1 MGLNPFAKTSYVGVD
16 VGHHNIKVAQLEK
29 TSGGFRVSKYGT
41 CPTPVDAVKDG
52 IVVDTASAGAAL
64 KQLLRATD
72 IRATIAVV
80 AVSGGSV
87 VVRPAR
93 VPKMNEATLRKSIKF
108 EAGRYVPTSA
118 EDSFIEFEIIGDA
131 DDMQMDV
138 LIVAAPREAVE
149 SRIAVCDFAG
159 LEVDCVDLEPFA
171 AYRSLIE
178 SDPNGDWHNKT
189 IALVDIGGSA
199 TNLSVVA
206 GGIFA
211 MARSLP
217 HGGQTLTE
225 ALKTYFRLSTEDAE
239 SGKAQLDLRE
249 LTDDTPKENPPL
261 RVVQPHIDDLVRE
274 IRRSLNYFQSGGAE
288 GGPQGKAVE
297 TVVLCGGGSKLPGI
311 AEYLSHKLGM
321 PAVSLGIYDNTAFTS
336 WDEES
341 GKGLELGVV
350 AGLALRPFAKAA

>member
-1 MGLNPFAKTSYVGVD
+1 MGLNPFAKGTFVGVD

-29 TSGGFRVSKYGT
+29 TASGFKISKYGT
-41 CPTPVDAVKDG
+41 CLTPADAVKDG
-52 IVVDTASAGAAL
+52 IVVDTASTGEAL
-64 KQLLRATD
+64 KHLLKQSD
-72 IRATIAVV
+72 IRATSAIV

-118 EDSFIEFEIIGDA
+118 EDSFIEFEIIGDV
-131 DDMQMDV
+131 DETQMDV
-138 LIVAAPREAVE
+138 LIVAAPKDTVE
-149 SRIAVCDFAG
+149 SRLTVCELAG
-159 LEVDCVDLEPFA
+159 LEVECVDVEPFA

-178 SDPNGDWHNKT
+178 SDPNGQWLNKT
-189 IALVDIGGSA
+189 IALVDIGGAA

-206 GGIFA
+206 GGVFA

-225 ALKTYFRLSTEDAE
+225 ALKTYFRLSNDDAE

-297 TVVLCGGGSKLPGI
+297 MVVLSGGGSKLPGI

-321 PAVSLGIYDNTAFTS
+321 PAVSLGIYDNTAFTNWS
-336 WDEES
+336 EE
-341 GKGLELGVV
+341 GGQGLELGVV

>member
-1 MGLNPFAKTSYVGVD
+1 MGINPFAKSSFVGVD
-16 VGHHNIKVAQLEK
+16 IGHHNIKVAQLEK
-29 TSGGFRVSKYGT
+29 TSSGFRISKFGT
-41 CPTPVDAVKDG
+41 CSTPADAVKDG
-52 IVVDTASAGAAL
+52 IVVDTASAGVAL
-64 KQLLRATD
+64 KQLLRESD
-72 IRATIAVV
+72 IRASSAVV

-118 EDSFIEFEIIGDA
+118 EDSYIEFEIIGDV
-131 DDMQMDV
+131 DEMQMDV
-138 LIVAAPREAVE
+138 LIVAAPRETVE
-149 SRIAVCDFAG
+149 SRVAVCQLAG
-159 LEVDCVDLEPFA
+159 LEVEFVDIEPFA

-178 SDPNGDWHNKT
+178 SDPEAQWVNKT

-206 GGIFA
+206 GGVFA

-249 LTDDTPKENPPL
+249 LTDDSPKENPPL

-297 TVVLCGGGSKLPGI
+297 MVVLCGGGAKLPGI

-321 PAVSLGIYDNTAFTS
+321 PAVSVGIYDNTAFANWS
-336 WDEES
+336 DDD